1 MVTDSDALRGAARVT
16 RAGTVLLETAGGPA
30 DASGSTDC
38 STEHVFQVASVSKQF
53 TAATA
58 LLLAEDGLLA
68 LTDPVAKWL
77 PEWPAR
83 WSDVTLHHL
92 LTHTAG
98 VGHWE
103 DVLPGGVED
112 LPPLPQVLSA
122 VAGAPLLDGP
132 PPCPFRYSSPGY
144 LLAADVLQRAAG
156 MSYERL
162 VAERVFR
169 PLGMTSTSSVRRPA
183 GGVTGGLRD
192 GARTRVFPDL
202 SVMAGTGEV
211 WSTVGDLTRYTEA
224 LRSGRLLAPAS
235 LDAAHTPQA
244 AVSAVEG
251 ADMRAESYGYGTFLG
266 TVAGHRARFH
276 PGDNWGYR
284 SFHGWLPD
292 LDVTVA
298 VLSNDEATDAGAVA
312 AALVRTALGG

>member
-1 MVTDSDALRGAARVT
+1 MATDTDTLRGAARVT
-16 RAGTVLLETAGGPA
+16 RAGAVLLETAGGPA
-30 DASGSTDC
+30 DATGTTAC
-38 STEHVFQVASVSKQF
+38 TTGHVFQVASVSKQF

-58 LLLAEDGLLA
+58 LLLAEDGLLS
-68 LTDPVAKWL
+68 LTDPVAKWR

-83 WSDVTLHHL
+83 WSDVTLHQL

-112 LPPLPQVLSA
+112 LPPRPEVLRA
-122 VAGAPLLDGP
+122 VAGAPFLDSP
-132 PPCPFRYSSPGY
+132 PGCPFRYSSPGY
-144 LLAADVLQRAAG
+144 LVAADVLQRAAG
-156 MSYERL
+156 VPYERL
-162 VAERVFR
+162 VSERVFR

-183 GGVTGGLRD
+183 GGVTDGLRD
-192 GARTRVFPDL
+192 GEPARVFRDL

-211 WSTVGDLTRYTEA
+211 WSTVGDLTRYSEA
-224 LRSGRLLAPAS
+224 LRSGRLLGPAS
-235 LDAAHTPQA
+235 LRATYTPHA
-244 AVSAVEG
+244 AVSNVDG

-312 AALVRTALGG
+312 AALVRTALEG